1 MSLTRGHTVY
11 EGLPARYCVCECVCV
26 CVWIGSVCV
35 CVCVCIHALMWHM
48 PMGYGRWRDGK
59 MSKIHSVLSWR
70 NLSFQ
75 CWIETEQIKS
85 KITMQGSYDWM
96 DFRGPSWCKAV
107 PHVPIPNLKPFHL
120 LSTFIPQCQADMI
133 NAYNSAF
140 WLPEPWPSLLTAA
153 AVCAELASPRAD
165 NTQGTHPPPQPWPT
179 LSPPYVTPLY
189 L

>member
-1 MSLTRGHTVY
+1 
-11 EGLPARYCVCECVCV
+11 
-26 CVWIGSVCV
+26 
-35 CVCVCIHALMWHM
+35 MWHM
-48 PMGYGRWRDGK
+48 PMDYGRWRDGK

-107 PHVPIPNLKPFHL
+107 PCVPIPNLKPFHL

-133 NAYNSAF
+133 NAYHSAF
-140 WLPEPWPSLLTAA
+140 WLPEPRPSLLTTA
-153 AVCAELASPRAD
+153 AVCAGLASPGAD
-165 NTQGTHPPPQPWPT
+165 NTQGTHPPLHTDPHFHHPT
-179 LSPPYVTPLY
+179 SSQCTCNPRFSHKSFCENWCRHF
-189 L
+189 